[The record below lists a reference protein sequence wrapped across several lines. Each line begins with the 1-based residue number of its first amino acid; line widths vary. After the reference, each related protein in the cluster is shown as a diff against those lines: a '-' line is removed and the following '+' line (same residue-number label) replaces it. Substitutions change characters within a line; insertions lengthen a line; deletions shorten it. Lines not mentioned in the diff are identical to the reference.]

1 MRACLVLNGQPMEL
15 PGKQPEH
22 AQTCYLTKATMQ
34 SMAEIPEVYVTGPR
48 ETHTDCYYFGS
59 QIKWH

>member
-22 AQTCYLTKATMQ
+22 AQTCYLTKRLQ
-34 SMAEIPEVYVTGPR
+34 CKEWQKFQRYVTGPT
-48 ETHTDCYYFGS
+48 ETYTDCYYFGP
-59 QIKWH
+59 QIK